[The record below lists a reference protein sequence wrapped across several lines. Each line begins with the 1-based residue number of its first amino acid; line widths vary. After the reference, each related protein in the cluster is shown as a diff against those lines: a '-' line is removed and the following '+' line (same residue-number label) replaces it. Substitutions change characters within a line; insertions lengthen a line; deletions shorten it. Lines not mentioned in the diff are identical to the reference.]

1 VFAGPTQEAGKTT
14 MAFQILEYHATP
26 ECPAYVMVTKPS
38 DKVTQAEGQRL
49 GYRRVE
55 YWPVERRISEAWDG
69 KPSGYLIWP
78 RYGDIDAD
86 ADKAYAVLSAAFRDR
101 YKAAAKGE
109 AGIMVV
115 DDTVTKSKLLHL
127 DRYMVTHIAM
137 SGAMKLG
144 GWYFVQ
150 KPTDSGQ
157 ASVWAMENAH
167 HKLISRGGQRRTRQ
181 TYDEIGGLEK
191 GMVAGAIGDLEQY
204 QFLYI
209 NSRGEACIVDSQ

>member
-1 VFAGPTQEAGKTT
+1 
-14 MAFQILEYHATP
+14 MLEYHADP
-26 ECPAYVMVTKPS
+26 RRPAYVLVTKPR
-38 DKVTQAEGQRL
+38 DRVTQEWGKRL

-69 KPSGYLIWP
+69 KPPGYLIWP
-78 RYGDIDAD
+78 QFGDIDAD
-86 ADKAYAVLSAAFRDR
+86 ADKAFAVHSAVLRDR
-101 YKAAAKGE
+101 YKAGAKGE
-109 AGIMVV
+109 PGILVV

-127 DRYMVTHIAM
+127 DKYMVTHLAM
-137 SGAMKLG
+137 SGAMDVG

-157 ASVWAMENAH
+157 ASVWAMENTH
-167 HKLISRGGQRRTRQ
+167 HKLLSKGAQRRTRQ

-191 GMVAGAIGDLEQY
+191 GMVAGATEDLEQY

-209 NSRGEACIVDSQ
+209 NGRGEACIVDSQ